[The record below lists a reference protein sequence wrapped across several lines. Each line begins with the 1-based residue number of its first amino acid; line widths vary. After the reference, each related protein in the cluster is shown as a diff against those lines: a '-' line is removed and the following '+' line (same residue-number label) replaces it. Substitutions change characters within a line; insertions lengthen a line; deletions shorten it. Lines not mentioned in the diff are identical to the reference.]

1 MRNGDDLTNVGRRLL
16 GALSN
21 TDDYIRE
28 WLVIVLGDANEHG
41 LDGKKADSSGGATA
55 AVSSDS
61 RGRRSFTRYESHHSQ
76 LSGT

>member
-41 LDGKKADSSGGATA
+41 LDGKKADSSGGA
-55 AVSSDS
+55 SP
-61 RGRRSFTRYESHHSQ
+61 RR
-76 LSGT
+76 